1 MIDADDTDSTT
12 DASGNAASDSAS
24 STAASGMENTGVVSG
39 AENVSDVSNTSASG
53 TVGSDTSENTGAP
66 SAAEKSDMIVLETS
80 AASTEI
86 ETTGAATDI
95 TDGTAAGSDA
105 NVSGGTSTAASGAGI
120 TTGGAGAGST
130 APGESAVETGAVETT
145 LAESLESIPETT
157 VEETTVPEST
167 EAAKKVKLSFHVVD
181 EDGED
186 IDEKY
191 ADVKVSFDKEGV
203 LTLDDSEKAPVRNI
217 RKLTGTRLFG
227 LLRTY
232 SKNYTYK
239 EATLDGDII
248 RAIRKTTD
256 EDEHTVYEYTM
267 DGENWTAF
275 EEDSEIL
282 LVYCAPETKGSGHAE
297 YIEEGK
303 IKVVVDLKKDLPE
316 GVELR
321 VQEVTDE
328 DQNYD
333 AYMTAL
339 DDAAKASASEI
350 EKHSNENTLLY
361 DIAFIGHDE
370 DGQEYEY
377 QPGEDVSVKV
387 SFLGGQLACEL
398 GASDADNVVIKHLP
412 VKDEVKENAAKDG
425 QRTTADMTDLSA
437 DDIKVEDVKKAKV
450 TLDTE
455 AKIATVDEEEDEDE
469 EKEVAESKDE
479 VTFKTDSFSVW
490 AFTHN
495 DNDFSG
501 VDWTK
506 DFVKLKEKK
515 TIDGKESDLYCFNDK
530 LSEKELEDLG
540 GRGNIKLEYHYITDD
555 SETFTGGNSNKDN
568 DVTGYK
574 ADRVLGIAGNFHI
587 VAFGTAHLGAHT
599 NGNIL
604 ASTLEATGHNFGTN
618 KFGKESSYVY
628 TNYSQVQP
636 ASSPDEDDILAVSE
650 KTKVDIQDNGNAFGI
665 NNTKLDR
672 PHIVY
677 KDSDAKKFI
686 DIGAVKKEITDI
698 SKELAEKKEKDGCG
712 VTVSETEQET
722 IFTINDPDGVAYVNL
737 KPEQVN
743 HLKHKVYFD
752 GFKSGHNGS
761 IIVNV
766 DLSGITTTSGTPF
779 TMPSNALI
787 KIDGVEQNTNEVTE
801 FSAGKIIWNF
811 VNANGQYIKSAP
823 TKMSGTIIALGAS
836 VQLCTNI
843 NGTIIA
849 ENTSNSG
856 ETHRSD
862 FTGIIRP
869 TKTGFTAVKKVN
881 DSTPTSEQNY
891 SFNLEE
897 LVKNAED
904 GKVSWKDV
912 ESVQNSGSKISFKE
926 ITYSKEAEHWYRI
939 SEDQTA
945 ENGVTKDN
953 SQYLIHVVVTSSNDG
968 NGNTVYSHKDTYYK
982 VKNADELIRD
992 SKINTVAIEQVA
1004 SEASFEFNNTVTI
1017 TKKAEAIISATKQ
1030 VTGAALSAD
1039 QFEFELKDLEQ
1050 NKVIDSAKNAAN
1062 GSINFKKIEYTE
1074 AGEHHY
1080 IISEKNTG
1088 LAGYTYDASEIEVTV
1103 NVVADAAGNL
1113 TAQVTYSEET
1123 PTFTNSYTAPSAEIT
1138 LTATKIVSGA
1148 DLKDNQFEFELMNS
1162 SKTDTIETVK
1172 NKADGTVSFSPIRY
1186 TQAGEYKYYIREKNT
1201 GLAGYTYDTSEI
1213 EVIVNVTA
1221 DIAGNLTATASYS
1234 KTPTFTNSYTAPSA
1248 EITLTATKIVS
1259 GADLKDNQFEFELM
1273 NSSKTDTIETV
1284 KNKADGTVSFSPI
1297 RYTQAGEYKYYIR
1310 EKNTGLAG
1318 YTYDASEIE
1327 VTVNVTADAA
1337 GKLTATASY
1346 SKTPTFTNS
1355 YTAPS
1360 AEITLTATKI
1370 VKGAE
1375 LKENQFSFELLNSS
1389 KTVVIESTKNAA
1401 DGTVSFGSRKYMKAG
1416 EYKYYIREK
1425 NTGLAGYTYDA
1436 SEIEVT
1442 VNVTADEAGKLT
1454 ATASYSKTPTFT
1466 NTYTANGS
1474 AVFAAKKVLEGKD
1487 LTAGQFSFDLKD
1499 KAGKVLETATNAA
1512 DGTISF
1518 APINY
1523 SLADVGTKIYTI
1535 HEVEGSE
1542 KGYTYDKH
1550 VETVTVTI
1558 RDKGDGTLDTAVT
1571 YDADGAVFTNY
1582 TIDFKVNKFE
1592 RTGTRE
1598 LDGAKI
1604 QIKDSTGAVIAEWL
1618 SKSGETHD
1626 FGSSLKSGETYT
1638 IHEET
1643 APSGYYTISDMNF
1656 TVGEKGE
1663 ITLAGSSDDVKLEDG
1678 VIKICDER
1686 IKSSGGGGGGNHPHP
1701 LPETTPAE
1709 TTPAETTVPE
1719 TTPVETTN
1727 PGGGHGG
1734 PSEEVETDE
1743 YGRVRGANRGK
1754 NKKGQDGGNV
1764 KGANRGKTRTGDE
1777 SMMSI
1782 FGFGFLAAVLVLLGW
1797 FGIRFTKRNR
1807 R

>member
-1 MIDADDTDSTT
+1 
-12 DASGNAASDSAS
+12 
-24 STAASGMENTGVVSG
+24 MENTGVVSG

-387 SFLGGQLACEL
+387 SFLGGQLAGEL
-398 GASDADNVVIKHLP
+398 GASDAENVVIKHLP

-437 DDIKVEDVKKAKV
+437 DDIQVEDVKKAKV

-455 AKIATVDEEEDEDE
+455 AKIATVDEEEE
-469 EKEVAESKDE
+469 EEEEVTESKDE
-479 VTFKTDSFSVW
+479 VTFGVESFCVFAFSAGAGGLNNAASWEGSQTISVKSFKDKLGLAGHTAIYASVLDNTSDHLEGSIVVDTFNDSGNNVLNFAQRLVTQNEIQSITITKKVYDVSSAPREFKMGFYSDSNGKNKEADVTVTVPANKLSGSICIRRVANPSLFNVLANHSLYVYEIDDKGNPSKDAFYDADENKKYSVAYENPENSSMPNEIESDKGEFGNYINVINRADQYGAREYFGEKGFHTYLGSDYADDKYVDSNNQIHSDAQNNKFLWIKHADGTDSIRLQDYKDL
-490 AFTHN
+490 AGATDTYIHN
-495 DNDFSG
+495 LGAEEFERRTKLKKNLGIDEEDLECVFAKESIRLADAKRGTTKGKTNFNVINLISSSGKLVDDLKYANFHEPENGHAINSLLQTDEKDDEYLLINIDATNKDTYVLNQLSIDGENADSNDGYPRIGSH
-501 VDWTK
+501 VIYN
-506 DFVKLKEKK
+506 FVKK
-515 TIDGKESDLYCFNDK
+515 TSD
-530 LSEKELEDLG
+530 
-540 GRGNIKLEYHYITDD
+540 
-555 SETFTGGNSNKDN
+555 
-568 DVTGYK
+568 
-574 ADRVLGIAGNFHI
+574 GNFVPYTGTIEIDNVAAGMIFAPKATVRQVGGFRGSI
-587 VAFGTAHLGAHT
+587 VAYHVNRPGGAEIHQKCIGSSERRYVDITVSNTAPGPET
-599 NGNIL
+599 T
-604 ASTLEATGHNFGTN
+604 SVDLEAT
-618 KFGKESSYVY
+618 K
-628 TNYSQVQP
+628 
-636 ASSPDEDDILAVSE
+636 IL
-650 KTKVDIQDNGNAFGI
+650 
-665 NNTKLDR
+665 
-672 PHIVY
+672 
-677 KDSDAKKFI
+677 
-686 DIGAVKKEITDI
+686 
-698 SKELAEKKEKDGCG
+698 
-712 VTVSETEQET
+712 
-722 IFTINDPDGVAYVNL
+722 
-737 KPEQVN
+737 
-743 HLKHKVYFD
+743 
-752 GFKSGHNGS
+752 
-761 IIVNV
+761 
-766 DLSGITTTSGTPF
+766 
-779 TMPSNALI
+779 
-787 KIDGVEQNTNEVTE
+787 
-801 FSAGKIIWNF
+801 
-811 VNANGQYIKSAP
+811 NGQTLQA
-823 TKMSGTIIALGAS
+823 G
-836 VQLCTNI
+836 Q
-843 NGTIIA
+843 
-849 ENTSNSG
+849 
-856 ETHRSD
+856 
-862 FTGIIRP
+862 F
-869 TKTGFTAVKKVN
+869 
-881 DSTPTSEQNY
+881 
-891 SFNLEE
+891 SFNLEG
-897 LVKNAED
+897 ED
-904 GKVSWKDV
+904 G
-912 ESVQNSGSKISFKE
+912 SVLQTKQNTADGKIKFDR
-926 ITYSKEAEHWYRI
+926 ITYKE
-939 SEDQTA
+939 EDAGKTFNYTIK
-945 ENGVTKDN
+945 EVTKTDHN
-953 SQYLIHVVVTSSNDG
+953 YK
-968 NGNTVYSHKDTYYK
+968 YDTH
-982 VKNADELIRD
+982 
-992 SKINTVAIEQVA
+992 
-1004 SEASFEFNNTVTI
+1004 
-1017 TKKAEAIISATKQ
+1017 
-1030 VTGAALSAD
+1030 
-1039 QFEFELKDLEQ
+1039 
-1050 NKVIDSAKNAAN
+1050 AAN
-1062 GSINFKKIEYTE
+1062 VTVKV
-1074 AGEHHY
+1074 
-1080 IISEKNTG
+1080 EK
-1088 LAGYTYDASEIEVTV
+1088 DAS
-1103 NVVADAAGNL
+1103 
-1113 TAQVTYSEET
+1113 
-1123 PTFTNSYTAPSAEIT
+1123 
-1138 LTATKIVSGA
+1138 
-1148 DLKDNQFEFELMNS
+1148 
-1162 SKTDTIETVK
+1162 
-1172 NKADGTVSFSPIRY
+1172 
-1186 TQAGEYKYYIREKNT
+1186 
-1201 GLAGYTYDTSEI
+1201 
-1213 EVIVNVTA
+1213 
-1221 DIAGNLTATASYS
+1221 
-1234 KTPTFTNSYTAPSA
+1234 
-1248 EITLTATKIVS
+1248 
-1259 GADLKDNQFEFELM
+1259 
-1273 NSSKTDTIETV
+1273 
-1284 KNKADGTVSFSPI
+1284 
-1297 RYTQAGEYKYYIR
+1297 
-1310 EKNTGLAG
+1310 
-1318 YTYDASEIE
+1318 
-1327 VTVNVTADAA
+1327 
-1337 GKLTATASY
+1337 GKLTATANY
-1346 SKTPTFTNS
+1346 EDSKLIFTNT
-1355 YTAPS
+1355 YINTAEGS
-1360 AEITLTATKI
+1360 I
-1370 VKGAE
+1370 VLGAKKVLE
-1375 LKENQFSFELLNSS
+1375 GKDLIAGQFSFQLKDSS
-1389 KTVVIESTKNAA
+1389 GKVLQTATNDKDGNIVFKEITYTLSDVGTKTYKIEEVN
-1401 DGTVSFGSRKYMKAG
+1401 GKA
-1416 EYKYYIREK
+1416 
-1425 NTGLAGYTYDA
+1425 AGYTYDDHIVDVKV
-1436 SEIEVT
+1436 SVT
-1442 VNVTADEAGKLT
+1442 DNNDGTLATSATYDGEAG
-1454 ATASYSKTPTFT
+1454 YTFT

-1474 AVFAAKKVLEGKD
+1474 AVLTAKKVLEGKN
-1487 LTAGQFSFDLKD
+1487 LAEGQFSFELKD
-1499 KAGKVLETATNAA
+1499 KAGKVLETVTNAA

-1535 HEVEGSE
+1535 HEVEGGE

-1550 VETVTVTI
+1550 VETVTVKI
-1558 RDKGDGTLDTAVT
+1558 SDKGDGTLDTAVD

-1582 TIDFKVNKFE
+1582 SIDFKVNKFE
-1592 RTGTRE
+1592 RIGTRE

-1604 QIKDSTGAVIAEWL
+1604 QIKDSTGVVIAEWI

-1626 FGSSLKSGETYT
+1626 FGSSLKAGETYT

-1643 APSGYYTISDMNF
+1643 APSGYYTISDVNF
-1656 TVGEKGE
+1656 TVDAKGQ
-1663 ITLAGSSDDVKLEDG
+1663 ITLAGSSEDVKLEDG

-1686 IKSSGGGGGGNHPHP
+1686 IKSSGGGGGGDHPHP
-1701 LPETTPAE
+1701 TPETTPAE

-1719 TTPVETTN
+1719 TTPVETTAPETN
-1727 PGGGHGG
+1727 PGGGNGGHHG

-1743 YGRVRGANRGK
+1743 FGNVLGANRGR

-1764 KGANRGKTRTGDE
+1764 KGASRGKTRTGDE

>member
-1 MIDADDTDSTT
+1 MPKIRKLGGASSEQGDAGKSVTDDTDSTT

-24 STAASGMENTGVVSG
+24 STATSGMENTGVVSG
-39 AENVSDVSNTSASG
+39 AENVSDASNTSASG

-95 TDGTAAGSDA
+95 TDGTAAGSDT
-105 NVSGGTSTAASGAGI
+105 NVSGGTSTGASGADI
-120 TTGGAGAGST
+120 AAGGAGAGST

-145 LAESLESIPETT
+145 PAETLESIPETT

-191 ADVKVSFDKEGV
+191 VDVKVSFDQNGM
-203 LTLDDSEKAPVRNI
+203 LTLDDSEKVPVRNI

-328 DQNYD
+328 DQNFD

-387 SFLGGQLACEL
+387 SFLGGQLAGEL

-455 AKIATVDEEEDEDE
+455 AKIATVDAEEDEDE

-479 VTFKTDSFSVW
+479 VTFTTDGFSTYAIICTKPEAVKAVKVNLNLPAILNKYEAFGYGVIASDYSWTGDTETNVMVDQYHSTAAQIGSSPNYGNAGGVDYIGKLMPGTASPLNFHYAPKKILFGNDAYDDYNENTSIVTFNKGTGPIIVENKNYDVASIVKKIGSDVGTIVNSVSTEATTLNRNEIYNIDLTDKTPGVYLINFD
-490 AFTHN
+490 A
-495 DNDFSG
+495 NDFSTNTG
-501 VDWTK
+501 SRKLLSLKTDKNHKLIVNCTGTGDIFFHDYEINGRGTADWVADTNPAN
-506 DFVKLKEKK
+506 DWIPQAVTFYFPNANSVNLKEKSLTGEFIVPNGTMNVTQSSAGIIVAQNARGLNGEWHYHNHELPATNMISVKKIWDDNYDEAKKRPAAITVQLKKNDMSEGKPVTLNESNDWAYSWTVPTSSDTYTIDEVSVPEGYKK
-515 TIDGKESDLYCFNDK
+515 TITGDESVGFV
-530 LSEKELEDLG
+530 
-540 GRGNIKLEYHYITDD
+540 IT
-555 SETFTGGNSNKDN
+555 
-568 DVTGYK
+568 
-574 ADRVLGIAGNFHI
+574 
-587 VAFGTAHLGAHT
+587 
-599 NGNIL
+599 
-604 ASTLEATGHNFGTN
+604 
-618 KFGKESSYVY
+618 
-628 TNYSQVQP
+628 
-636 ASSPDEDDILAVSE
+636 
-650 KTKVDIQDNGNAFGI
+650 
-665 NNTKLDR
+665 
-672 PHIVY
+672 
-677 KDSDAKKFI
+677 
-686 DIGAVKKEITDI
+686 
-698 SKELAEKKEKDGCG
+698 
-712 VTVSETEQET
+712 
-722 IFTINDPDGVAYVNL
+722 
-737 KPEQVN
+737 
-743 HLKHKVYFD
+743 
-752 GFKSGHNGS
+752 
-761 IIVNV
+761 
-766 DLSGITTTSGTPF
+766 
-779 TMPSNALI
+779 NAL
-787 KIDGVEQNTNEVTE
+787 
-801 FSAGKIIWNF
+801 
-811 VNANGQYIKSAP
+811 
-823 TKMSGTIIALGAS
+823 
-836 VQLCTNI
+836 
-843 NGTIIA
+843 
-849 ENTSNSG
+849 
-856 ETHRSD
+856 
-862 FTGIIRP
+862 
-869 TKTGFTAVKKVN
+869 
-881 DSTPTSEQNY
+881 
-891 SFNLEE
+891 
-897 LVKNAED
+897 
-904 GKVSWKDV
+904 
-912 ESVQNSGSKISFKE
+912 
-926 ITYSKEAEHWYRI
+926 
-939 SEDQTA
+939 
-945 ENGVTKDN
+945 
-953 SQYLIHVVVTSSNDG
+953 
-968 NGNTVYSHKDTYYK
+968 
-982 VKNADELIRD
+982 
-992 SKINTVAIEQVA
+992 
-1004 SEASFEFNNTVTI
+1004 
-1017 TKKAEAIISATKQ
+1017 
-1030 VTGAALSAD
+1030 
-1039 QFEFELKDLEQ
+1039 
-1050 NKVIDSAKNAAN
+1050 
-1062 GSINFKKIEYTE
+1062 
-1074 AGEHHY
+1074 
-1080 IISEKNTG
+1080 
-1088 LAGYTYDASEIEVTV
+1088 
-1103 NVVADAAGNL
+1103 
-1113 TAQVTYSEET
+1113 ET
-1123 PTFTNSYTAPSAEIT
+1123 PEEPSAEVT
-1138 LTATKIVSGA
+1138 LTATKLVKGA
-1148 DLKDNQFEFELMNS
+1148 ELKENQFEFELLNS
-1162 SKTDTIETVK
+1162 NKKDTIETVK
-1172 NKADGTVSFSPIRY
+1172 NQAGGTISFSPIRY

-1201 GLAGYTYDTSEI
+1201 GLAGYTYDASEI
-1213 EVIVNVTA
+1213 EVTVNVTA
-1221 DIAGNLTATASYS
+1221 DTAGKLTATASYS

-1284 KNKADGTVSFSPI
+1284 KNKADGTVSFSSI
-1297 RYTQAGEYKYYIR
+1297 KYTQAGEYKYYIR

-1327 VTVNVTADAA
+1327 VTVNVTADA
-1337 GKLTATASY
+1337 
-1346 SKTPTFTNS
+1346 
-1355 YTAPS
+1355 
-1360 AEITLTATKI
+1360 
-1370 VKGAE
+1370 
-1375 LKENQFSFELLNSS
+1375 
-1389 KTVVIESTKNAA
+1389 
-1401 DGTVSFGSRKYMKAG
+1401 
-1416 EYKYYIREK
+1416 
-1425 NTGLAGYTYDA
+1425 
-1436 SEIEVT
+1436 
-1442 VNVTADEAGKLT
+1442 AGKLT

-1558 RDKGDGTLDTAVT
+1558 RDKGDGTLDTDVA

-1604 QIKDSTGAVIAEWL
+1604 QIKDSTGAVVAEWI
-1618 SKSGETHD
+1618 SKSGEMHD
-1626 FGSSLKSGETYT
+1626 FGSSLKAGQTYT

-1686 IKSSGGGGGGNHPHP
+1686 IKSSGGGGGDHPHP
-1701 LPETTPAE
+1701 TPETTPAE

-1719 TTPVETTN
+1719 TTPVETTAPETN
-1727 PGGGHGG
+1727 PGGGNGGHHG

-1743 YGRVRGANRGK
+1743 FGNVLGANRGR
-1754 NKKGQDGGNV
+1754 NKKGQNGGNV
-1764 KGANRGKTRTGDE
+1764 KGASRGKTRTGDE

-1797 FGIRFTKRNR
+1797 FGIRLTKRNR